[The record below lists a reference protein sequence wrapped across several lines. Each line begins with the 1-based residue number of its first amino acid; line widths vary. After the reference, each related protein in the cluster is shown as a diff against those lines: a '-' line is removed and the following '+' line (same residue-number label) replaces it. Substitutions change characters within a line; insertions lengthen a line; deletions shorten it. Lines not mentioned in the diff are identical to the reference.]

1 MRVPPTPHKPSARQ
15 DMRACPQ
22 GQTAPAMPCR
32 TVPSYVL
39 RTVSGRPSRAMRYA
53 FRNDKRAHP
62 RRTGLELSVGFLD
75 DLKRQADA
83 RKTQQTLDTD
93 ALARNAALTEAA
105 CKTALAYF
113 MELAPQLNVLQIT
126 PRVRYSLDSRTPLEG
141 LVRGGFV
148 VDARRKSHRG
158 QEVYD
163 HVVVHG
169 RQTTGQTVVMTKDF
183 PPEIERLEARLRQA
197 GITPDTEVRRDPVNG
212 RLLNVQFRFVADV
225 VASVK
230 LLPDHDAGRV
240 RFHVLN
246 LDALETVD
254 ADFPATAVGSG
265 LLDDL
270 ARWLTGE
277 PNRFL
282 QQAEQVKRVEA

>member
-1 MRVPPTPHKPSARQ
+1 
-15 DMRACPQ
+15 
-22 GQTAPAMPCR
+22 
-32 TVPSYVL
+32 
-39 RTVSGRPSRAMRYA
+39 
-53 FRNDKRAHP
+53 
-62 RRTGLELSVGFLD
+62 VGFLD

-83 RKTQQTLDTD
+83 LKTQQTLDTD

-105 CKTALAYF
+105 CKATLAYF
-113 MELAPQLNVLQIT
+113 MELAPQLNVLQLR

-141 LVRGGFV
+141 FVRDNFV
-148 VDARRKSHRG
+148 VDARRKQHRG
-158 QEVYD
+158 QDVCD
-163 HVVVHG
+163 HVVIHG
-169 RQTTGQTVVMTKDF
+169 KQTTGQTLVMTKDF

-197 GITPDTEVRRDPVNG
+197 GITPDMEVRRDQSNG
-212 RLLNVQFRFVADV
+212 RLQNVQFKFVADV
-225 VASVK
+225 ISSVK
-230 LLPDHDAGRV
+230 MIPDHDRARV

-265 LLDDL
+265 LLDEL